1 MTRICMI
8 GTGYV
13 GLVSGAC
20 MADFGHRVTC
30 VDILPE
36 RIAAI
41 ESGEMPFYEP
51 GLDVLVA
58 KNMHEERLF
67 FTTDL
72 AAGMREADVVFIA
85 VQTPQSEDSGE
96 ADLSYVWEVGKQIG
110 ERLEDYKVIVTKST
124 VPVGT
129 ARKLKRIIAGALKQ
143 PVDFDMA
150 SNPEFLREG
159 SSIEDFM
166 RPDRVV
172 IGTES
177 ERAEKLMREIYRPL
191 FLLDTPIVHCPRIE
205 TAELIKYAANS
216 FLAVKIS
223 FINEIA
229 TLADRVGAD
238 VSQVAKAMG
247 LDGRIGGKFLHAG
260 LGYGGSCF
268 PKDTHAICHIAREH
282 DEQMSIV
289 EAAIAVNAGLP
300 GRAVAKAREMLP
312 DFQGKTVALLG
323 LSFKPNTDDIRCAG
337 SRQIVAELLREGATL
352 RVHDPVAMDNFRQA
366 YPDLQYC
373 KNAYEACTGADLTI
387 LVTEWNQY
395 RQLDFA
401 HLGEIMNGRRFLD
414 CRNVYNHDRVS
425 DFGFAY
431 RSFGRPQIPDGK
443 ETP

>member
-1 MTRICMI
+1 MIRICMI

-20 MADFGHRVTC
+20 MADFGHLVTC
-30 VDILPE
+30 VDIVPE

-41 ESGEMPFYEP
+41 ERGEMPFYEP

-58 KNMHEERLF
+58 KNIREERLS

-72 AAGMREADVVFIA
+72 ARGMAAADVVLIA
-85 VQTPQSEDSGE
+85 VQTPQSEGSGE
-96 ADLSYVWEVGKQIG
+96 ADLQYVWEVGKQIG
-110 ERLEDYKVIVTKST
+110 EHLDSYKVIVTKST

-129 ARKLKRIIAGALKQ
+129 ARKLKAIIKDSLRHD
-143 PVDFDMA
+143 VEFDMA

-159 SSIEDFM
+159 SSINDFM

-191 FLLDTPIVHCPRIE
+191 YLLDTPIVHCPRIE
-205 TAELIKYAANS
+205 TAELIKYASNS

-223 FINEIA
+223 FINEVA

-247 LDGRIGGKFLHAG
+247 LDRRIGGKFLHAG

-268 PKDTHAICHIAREH
+268 PKDTHAICHIAEAQGER
-282 DEQMSIV
+282 MSIV

-300 GRAVAKAREMLP
+300 ARAVSKAREMLP
-312 DFQGKTVALLG
+312 DFQGRTVALLG

-337 SRQIVAELLREGATL
+337 SRQIVQMLQDGGADL
-352 RVHDPVAMDNFRQA
+352 RVHDPVAMDNFRQE
-366 YPDLQYC
+366 YPDLTYC
-373 KNAYEACTGADLTI
+373 KNAYEACRGADLAI

-395 RQLDFA
+395 RQLDFN
-401 HLGEIMNGRRFLD
+401 HLREVMAGPRFLD
-414 CRNVYNHDRVS
+414 CRNVYSHDRLAE
-425 DFGFAY
+425 FGFDY
-431 RSFGRPQIPDGK
+431 RSFGRPRIDEAQA
-443 ETP
+443 

>member
-1 MTRICMI
+1 MIRICMI

-20 MADFGHRVTC
+20 LADFGHRVTC

-36 RIAAI
+36 RIDAI
-41 ESGEMPFYEP
+41 ERGAMPFYEP

-58 KNMHEERLF
+58 KNIREERLA

-72 AAGMREADVVFIA
+72 AAGMGGADVVFVA
-85 VQTPQSEDSGE
+85 VQTPQSEGSGE
-96 ADLSYVWEVGKQIG
+96 ADLSYIWEVGRQIG
-110 ERLEDYKVIVTKST
+110 ERLDGYKVIVTKST

-129 ARKLKRIIAGALKQ
+129 ARKLAAVIRGALPR
-143 PVDFDMA
+143 PVEFDMA

-166 RPDRVV
+166 RPDRIV

-177 ERAEKLMREIYRPL
+177 RRAEELMRAVYRPL

-205 TAELIKYAANS
+205 TAELIKYASNS

-229 TLADRVGAD
+229 TLAEKVGAD
-238 VSQVAKAMG
+238 VGQVARAMG
-247 LDGRIGGKFLHAG
+247 LDRRIGAKFLHAG

-268 PKDTHAICHIAREH
+268 PKDTHAICHIAREQG
-282 DEQMSIV
+282 ERMSIV

-300 GRAVAKAREMLP
+300 DRAVAKARELIG
-312 DFQGKTVALLG
+312 DFRSKTVALLG

-337 SRQIVAELLREGATL
+337 SRQVADQLLAGGAAL
-352 RVHDPVAMDNFRQA
+352 RVHDPVAMENFRRA
-366 YPDLQYC
+366 YPDLTYAR
-373 KNAYEACTGADLTI
+373 NAYEACAGADLAV

-395 RQLDFA
+395 RQLDFN
-401 HLGEIMNGRRFLD
+401 HLGEIMNRRCFLD
-414 CRNVYNHDRVS
+414 CRNVYSQDYVAP
-425 DFGFAY
+425 FGFAY
-431 RSFGRPQIPDGK
+431 RSFGRPQDA
-443 ETP
+443 

>member
-1 MTRICMI
+1 MIRICMI

-20 MADFGHRVTC
+20 LADFGHRVTC

-36 RIAAI
+36 RIEAI
-41 ESGEMPFYEP
+41 ERGEMPFYEP

-58 KNMHEERLF
+58 KNIREERLS

-72 AAGMREADVVFIA
+72 TVGMHEADVVFIA
-85 VQTPQSEDSGE
+85 VQTPQTESSGE

-110 ERLEDYKVIVTKST
+110 QRLDSYKVVVTKST

-129 ARKLKRIIAGALKQ
+129 ARKLQAIIREAQ
-143 PVDFDMA
+143 PRPVDFDMA

-172 IGTES
+172 VGTES
-177 ERAEKLMREIYRPL
+177 PRAESLMRAIYRPL

-205 TAELIKYAANS
+205 TAELIKYASNS

-229 TLADRVGAD
+229 ILAEKVGAN
-238 VSQVAKAMG
+238 VTQVAKAMG
-247 LDGRIGGKFLHAG
+247 LDRRIGAKFLHAG

-268 PKDTHAICHIAREH
+268 PKDTHAICHIARQQGER
-282 DEQMSIV
+282 MSIV
-289 EAAIAVNAGLP
+289 EAAIAVNAGLAD
-300 GRAVAKAREMLP
+300 RAIAKARDLIG
-312 DFQGKTVALLG
+312 DFRGKTVALLG

-337 SRQIVAELLREGATL
+337 SRQITQQLLAGGANL
-352 RVHDPVAMDNFRQA
+352 RVHDPVAMDNYRRVF
-366 YPDLQYC
+366 PELTYC
-373 KNAYEACTGADLTI
+373 KSAYDACAGADLVV

-395 RQLDFA
+395 RQLDFN
-401 HLGEIMNGRRFLD
+401 HLGEIMNERCFLD
-414 CRNVYNHDRVS
+414 CRNVYNQDYVS
-425 DFGFAY
+425 PFGFSY
-431 RSFGRPQIPDGK
+431 RSFGRPAAV
-443 ETP
+443 

>member
-41 ESGEMPFYEP
+41 EAGEMPFYEP
-51 GLDVLVA
+51 GLDTLVA
-58 KNMHEERLF
+58 KNIREERLF

-72 AAGMREADVVFIA
+72 ATGMADAEVVFIA
-85 VQTPQSEDSGE
+85 VQTPQSEGSGE
-96 ADLSYVWEVGKQIG
+96 ADLQYVWEVGKQIG
-110 ERLEDYKVIVTKST
+110 ACLDSYKVIVTKST

-129 ARKLKRIIAGALKQ
+129 ARRLKAIIRDSLRQ
-143 PVDFDMA
+143 DVEFDMA

-159 SSIEDFM
+159 SSIDDFM

-177 ERAEKLMREIYRPL
+177 PRAEQLMRDIYRPL
-191 FLLDTPIVHCPRIE
+191 YLLDTPIVNCPRIE
-205 TAELIKYAANS
+205 TAELIKYASNS

-229 TLADRVGAD
+229 TLADKVGAD

-247 LDGRIGGKFLHAG
+247 LDKRIGNKFLHAG

-268 PKDTHAICHIAREH
+268 PKDTHAICHIAESHQER
-282 DEQMSIV
+282 MSIV

-300 GRAVAKAREMLP
+300 ARAVAKAREMLP
-312 DFQGKTVALLG
+312 DFQGKTVAILG

-337 SRQIVAELLREGATL
+337 SRQIVQMLEDAGARL
-352 RVHDPVAMDNFRQA
+352 RVHDPVAMDNFRRE
-366 YPDLQYC
+366 YPDLTYC
-373 KNAYEACTGADLTI
+373 KNAYEACQGADLAI

-395 RQLDFA
+395 RQLDFN
-401 HLGEIMNGRRFLD
+401 HLREIMVGHRFLD
-414 CRNVYNHDRVS
+414 CRNVYAHDRVAG
-425 DFGFAY
+425 FGFQY
-431 RSFGRPQIPDGK
+431 RSFGRPQLDPGSCA
-443 ETP
+443 

>member
-1 MTRICMI
+1 MIRICMI

-20 MADFGHRVTC
+20 LADFGHRVTC
-30 VDILPE
+30 VDILP
-36 RIAAI
+36 
-41 ESGEMPFYEP
+41 FYEP

-58 KNMHEERLF
+58 KNIREERLN

-72 AAGMREADVVFIA
+72 GEGMREADVVFIA
-85 VQTPQSEDSGE
+85 VQTPQTEGSGE
-96 ADLSYVWEVGKQIG
+96 ADLSYIWEVGRQIG
-110 ERLEDYKVIVTKST
+110 ERLDAYKVVVTKST

-129 ARKLKRIIAGALKQ
+129 ARKLQEIIRSAQKQ

-177 ERAEKLMREIYRPL
+177 ERAEALMRAIYRPL
-191 FLLDTPIVHCPRIE
+191 FLLDTPIVNCPRIE
-205 TAELIKYAANS
+205 TAELIKYASNS

-229 TLADRVGAD
+229 SLAEKVGAN
-238 VSQVAKAMG
+238 VTQVAKAMG
-247 LDGRIGGKFLHAG
+247 LDRRIGSKFLHAG

-268 PKDTHAICHIAREH
+268 PKDTHAICHIARQE
-282 DEQMSIV
+282 DERMSIV

-300 GRAVAKAREMLP
+300 DRAVAKARDLIG

-337 SRQIVAELLREGATL
+337 SRQITRQLLDGGAVL
-352 RVHDPVAMDNFRQA
+352 RVHDPVAMDNYRQVF
-366 YPDLQYC
+366 PDLTYC
-373 KNAYEACTGADLTI
+373 KSAYDACEGADLVI

-395 RQLDFA
+395 RQLDFN
-401 HLGEIMNGRRFLD
+401 HLGEIMKQRCFLD
-414 CRNVYNHDRVS
+414 CRNVYNEDYVAPF
-425 DFGFAY
+425 DFAY
-431 RSFGRPQIPDGK
+431 RSFGRPQVG
-443 ETP
+443 

>member
-1 MTRICMI
+1 MIRICMI

-20 MADFGHRVTC
+20 LADFGHRVTC

-36 RIAAI
+36 RIEAI
-41 ESGEMPFYEP
+41 ERGEMPFYEP

-58 KNMHEERLF
+58 KNIREERLS

-72 AAGMREADVVFIA
+72 TVGMHEADVVFIA
-85 VQTPQSEDSGE
+85 VQTPQTESSGE

-110 ERLEDYKVIVTKST
+110 QRLGSYKVVVTKST

-129 ARKLKRIIAGALKQ
+129 ARKLQAIIREAQ
-143 PVDFDMA
+143 PRPVDFDMA

-172 IGTES
+172 VGTES
-177 ERAEKLMREIYRPL
+177 PRAENLMRAIYRPL

-205 TAELIKYAANS
+205 TAELIKYASNS

-229 TLADRVGAD
+229 ILAEKVGAN
-238 VSQVAKAMG
+238 VTQVAKAMG
-247 LDGRIGGKFLHAG
+247 LDRRIGAKFLHAG

-268 PKDTHAICHIAREH
+268 PKDTHAICHIARQQGER
-282 DEQMSIV
+282 MSIV
-289 EAAIAVNAGLP
+289 EAAIAVNAGLAD
-300 GRAVAKAREMLP
+300 RAIAKARDLIG
-312 DFQGKTVALLG
+312 DFRGKTVALLG

-337 SRQIVAELLREGATL
+337 SRQITQQLLAGGASL
-352 RVHDPVAMDNFRQA
+352 RVHDPVAMDNYRRVF
-366 YPDLQYC
+366 PELTYC
-373 KNAYEACTGADLTI
+373 KSAYDACAGADLAV

-395 RQLDFA
+395 RQLDFN
-401 HLGEIMNGRRFLD
+401 HLGEIMNERCFLD
-414 CRNVYNHDRVS
+414 CRNVYNQDYVS
-425 DFGFAY
+425 PFGFSY
-431 RSFGRPQIPDGK
+431 RSFGRPAAV
-443 ETP
+443 